1 FATEELTGKQESRA
15 FKYQQFDKNS
25 ELVVDPESNSSPF
38 SSDSREISDIHNA
51 PESILSPSSTDAS
64 SQVDKSSTNDE
75 DMDAIFAE
83 IIAETAAKYA
93 SPTPL
98 ETSDELDA
106 LFQIN
111 RSANQSESSNIKTE
125 EHIYT
130 DSQELIN
137 SNGNQLDES
146 GVDTLL
152 FGFDHATEV
161 EHVFLDQFNRSN
173 ILTTSKAS
181 TNTNEENIREQN
193 EVDKVKQESQN
204 GDYAGTDIGAVTIH
218 DGLDFAEPIEVV
230 KELDTILQGFT
241 MTETSDL
248 TSSSDETNF
257 VAIEEYPTVLEDPI
271 SNVTL
276 DDEWSDALEALEAQL
291 NQSVAYKSN
300 PEVGELSADEF
311 FASLENN
318 NLNILVNEIE
328 SSSLSPNWDSKSS
341 TGASLE
347 YLVSEDDDESDD
359 LLLNEFANTQDQ
371 VIENDWDKLI
381 HDLNAVNFSE
391 PLLDDGRKQLGL
403 SSVAPITDSLDNVLD
418 IDSLVV
424 ESRSAALV
432 PPPPKKEVYSLDDT
446 WILGI
451 DFGNTALRTS
461 LLNANTGKVY

>member
-1 FATEELTGKQESRA
+1 STAPNQQTLYESEVSAVIHNPDDLFATEELTGKQESRA

-152 FGFDHATEV
+152 FGFDPATEV

-193 EVDKVKQESQN
+193 EVDKVKQEWQN

-218 DGLDFAEPIEVV
+218 DGLD
-230 KELDTILQGFT
+230 
-241 MTETSDL
+241 
-248 TSSSDETNF
+248 
-257 VAIEEYPTVLEDPI
+257 
-271 SNVTL
+271 
-276 DDEWSDALEALEAQL
+276 
-291 NQSVAYKSN
+291 
-300 PEVGELSADEF
+300 
-311 FASLENN
+311 
-318 NLNILVNEIE
+318 
-328 SSSLSPNWDSKSS
+328 
-341 TGASLE
+341 
-347 YLVSEDDDESDD
+347 
-359 LLLNEFANTQDQ
+359 
-371 VIENDWDKLI
+371 
-381 HDLNAVNFSE
+381 
-391 PLLDDGRKQLGL
+391 
-403 SSVAPITDSLDNVLD
+403 
-418 IDSLVV
+418 
-424 ESRSAALV
+424 
-432 PPPPKKEVYSLDDT
+432 
-446 WILGI
+446 
-451 DFGNTALRTS
+451 
-461 LLNANTGKVY
+461 